1 MIVHHWL
8 SASSLITA
16 IPWQTLEYR
25 NVNWVQKRVTNAFGR
40 SRPKRTPMPR
50 ITQAPNIRTPSPS
63 TPVRIFRHYYPMA
76 KWSRRLKPL
85 VSKRGF
91 QQLPYRMSLLF
102 SHNKG
107 TQYTL
112 ETTTAEQI
120 QDLLSFYRLQRW
132 GFVIYRCTYGN
143 DDAWASFMRHL
154 NQRTKQHVLTDTY
167 DSPNLAGSLDWNV
180 QEDQSLDGASKDEVR
195 RRFKQWVA
203 SSARAEFPSDLDA
216 DKTRFLPIENPRYNY
231 CIHVDRASLNSVV
244 KHASQ
249 PDQPDLK
256 KRGWVNL
263 IRADESWD
271 YPDFDRFN

>member
-1 MIVHHWL
+1 M
-8 SASSLITA
+8 
-16 IPWQTLEYR
+16 
-25 NVNWVQKRVTNAFGR
+25 
-40 SRPKRTPMPR
+40 
-50 ITQAPNIRTPSPS
+50 SP
-63 TPVRIFRHYYPMA
+63 
-76 KWSRRLKPL
+76 
-85 VSKRGF
+85 
-91 QQLPYRMSLLF
+91 LF
-102 SHNKG
+102 SHDKG

-154 NQRTKQHVLTDTY
+154 NQKTKQLVLTDTY
-167 DSPNLAGSLDWNV
+167 DSPTLAGSLDWNV

-203 SSARAEFPSDLDA
+203 SGARVEFPSDLDA

-271 YPDFDRFN
+271 YPDFDRFDWAARAREMESEEEDPFDEGEEEVEGSKLSDVGWMKVCVDGLIPDVYAALTSPHMWDNMYCRPPNEIMKR